1 MDEEHEKKT
10 YRMGEIICEFTKKIT
25 ELYTLNGQVVCYLI
39 YISIKLLFKWMLST
53 RQCLIMGNNVKH
65 SNESTSP
72 E

>member
-1 MDEEHEKKT
+1 MDEEHEKIT
-10 YRMGEIICEFTKKIT
+10 YRIGEIICEYTKNHWIVHFKWASRM
-25 ELYTLNGQVVCYLI
+25 LI